1 MARRLEFHGPG
12 VMRMTQRNF
21 AANAPWDA
29 LIGLLIAGAQW
40 RPPPGAGSNTQRG
53 IELADAE
60 RNEMLTSFIHW
71 DRKTGRL
78 VLA

>member
-1 MARRLEFHGPG
+1 M
-12 VMRMTQRNF
+12 MRMTQRNF

-40 RPPPGAGSNTQRG
+40 SQPPGVFKDGVEGLHWTQRG

>member
-1 MARRLEFHGPG
+1 
-12 VMRMTQRNF
+12 MRMTQRNF

-29 LIGLLIAGAQW
+29 LIGLIIAGAQW
-40 RPPPGAGSNTQRG
+40 RRAPGAGSNTQRG

-60 RNEMLTSFIHW
+60 KNEMLMSFIHW

>member
-1 MARRLEFHGPG
+1 
-12 VMRMTQRNF
+12 MTQRNF

-29 LIGLLIAGAQW
+29 LIGLIIAGAQW
-40 RPPPGAGSNTQRG
+40 RRAPGAGSNTQRG

-60 RNEMLTSFIHW
+60 KNEMLMSFIHW

>member
-1 MARRLEFHGPG
+1 M
-12 VMRMTQRNF
+12 MRMTQRNF

-40 RPPPGAGSNTQRG
+40 SQPPGAGSNTQRG

-60 RNEMLTSFIHW
+60 KNEMLTSFIHW

>member
-1 MARRLEFHGPG
+1 
-12 VMRMTQRNF
+12 MRMTQRNF
-21 AANAPWDA
+21 AANAP
-29 LIGLLIAGAQW
+29 
-40 RPPPGAGSNTQRG
+40 PGAGSNTQRA

-60 RNEMLTSFIHW
+60 KNEMLMSFIHW

>member
-1 MARRLEFHGPG
+1 
-12 VMRMTQRNF
+12 MRMTQRNF

-29 LIGLLIAGAQW
+29 LIGLIIAGAQW
-40 RPPPGAGSNTQRG
+40 RRAPGAGSNTQRG

-60 RNEMLTSFIHW
+60 RNEMLMSFIHW